1 MNWGFDREEFTKL
14 PPRGVNYPGRH
25 FITVLLGRRCTMCFE
40 YHERLAWIRRV
51 EQVEKELKE
60 AELAKAEAKR
70 KKADDRQAAPET
82 GAQEEPV
89 PV

>member
-1 MNWGFDREEFTKL
+1 
-14 PPRGVNYPGRH
+14 
-25 FITVLLGRRCTMCFE
+25 MCFE

-51 EQVEKELKE
+51 EQMEKELKE
-60 AELAKAEAKR
+60 AELARAEAKR
-70 KKADDRQAAPET
+70 KKADERQSVPET